1 VFGQEVHH
9 EKADAE
15 DYVASLM
22 IDLDMDKSNYDNKED
37 YFNYITSEI
46 ESSHIKISYLVETG
60 R

>member
-1 VFGQEVHH
+1 
-9 EKADAE
+9 
-15 DYVASLM
+15 M

-46 ESSHIKISYLVETG
+46 ESSHIKISYIVETG